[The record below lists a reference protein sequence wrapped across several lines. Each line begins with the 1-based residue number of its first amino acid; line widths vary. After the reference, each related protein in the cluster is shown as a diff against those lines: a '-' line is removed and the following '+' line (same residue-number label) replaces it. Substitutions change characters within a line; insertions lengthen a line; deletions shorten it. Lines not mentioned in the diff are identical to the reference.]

1 MSSPLH
7 TGARPAVSATALHT
21 RVARPSC
28 PWRAG
33 APAGTG
39 ERGPSLA
46 KERLEVRA
54 AILLTYLLTYS
65 LTYLLTYCAPCC
77 LPRGAHRRANTP
89 TRRSTLRHL
98 DSSST
103 ASAQTR
109 SPRCATDSTMWSPAL
124 RTALY
129 AHLYAQRMQR
139 HDRGRSPSG
148 ASANPLPSGGETA
161 VSVQCFVED
170 GFSRDVCWFVFSHH
184 VC

>member
-1 MSSPLH
+1 M
-7 TGARPAVSATALHT
+7 
-21 RVARPSC
+21 
-28 PWRAG
+28 
-33 APAGTG
+33 
-39 ERGPSLA
+39 
-46 KERLEVRA
+46 RA

-109 SPRCATDSTMWSPAL
+109 SPHCATDSTMWSPAL

-148 ASANPLPSGGETA
+148 ASAKPLPPGGETA
-161 VSVQCFVED
+161 VCAVFCRRWVFAAFV
-170 GFSRDVCWFVFSHH
+170 GSFSPIMFARARAPAPKARTCSGLPSTLKSTCTSHAPPARSLSTSLKAKQLS
-184 VC
+184 